1 MHTLVRFFQ
10 MGGIFMFPIALTLAV
25 GLAIA
30 FERWV
35 QLKRV
40 RDANKKMWDQLHPVA
55 GQGRVR

>member
-1 MHTLVRFFQ
+1 MFIVRFFQ
-10 MGGIFMFPIALTLAV
+10 SGGFFMFPILLTLLV

-35 QLKRV
+35 HLKRV
-40 RDANKKMWDQLHPVA
+40 REANKKMWDSAVSGA